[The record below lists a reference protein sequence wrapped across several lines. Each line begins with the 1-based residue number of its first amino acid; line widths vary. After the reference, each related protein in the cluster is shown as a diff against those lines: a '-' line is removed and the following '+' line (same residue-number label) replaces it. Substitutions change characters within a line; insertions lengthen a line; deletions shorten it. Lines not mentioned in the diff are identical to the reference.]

1 MPGSAMHR
9 LDSTRGLQRRA
20 RHGGWRIYGCTSTL
34 EQDGYT
40 VHHDLRSGAKR
51 EKLNRYRNFSA
62 FKHSGHAN
70 CQPIVTFT
78 YVQWYQS

>member
-1 MPGSAMHR
+1 MAAGESMGA
-9 LDSTRGLQRRA
+9 S
-20 RHGGWRIYGCTSTL
+20 TSTL

-78 YVQWYQS
+78 YAQWYQS